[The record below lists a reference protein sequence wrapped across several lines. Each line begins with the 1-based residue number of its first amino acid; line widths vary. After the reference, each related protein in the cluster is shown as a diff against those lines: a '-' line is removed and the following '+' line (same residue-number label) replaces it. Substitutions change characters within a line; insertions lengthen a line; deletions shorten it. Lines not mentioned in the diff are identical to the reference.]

1 MFSRGLIFPA
11 IALTILVIALP
22 SFADE
27 KPSKNKAQSELQRIQ
42 EQLQGV
48 KKKEKAAA
56 KKERSVLDDLQAID
70 QSLNQKRAEVKR
82 LETRLSGVSSEIDRT
97 NSEMQEYQA
106 KLKHKEGDLA
116 ARLRSMYKTQRA
128 GGLWVLLVSGDYG
141 SMLKRYKYLAI
152 LSERDRKIM
161 DDYQGDLNDLSRY
174 TAKLKGQKEDYDK
187 TKNARDAEA
196 ARVAA
201 QEEDK
206 KKLLAQV
213 RQQRT
218 SYQAMA
224 KDLEEQSRRMKD
236 LITRL
241 EVEKKAQEKKERE
254 RRAQEKKLQEKKIY
268 AKPLT
273 PLLPKLPVPSGH
285 LDWPVAGKIVS
296 YFGKQLIPQ
305 YNTYIYKNG
314 IEIQAPLG
322 ANVHA
327 VEGAEVA
334 FANWFKGLGLVAIL
348 RHGGDLY
355 SVYAHLANLKVK
367 VGDRVS
373 RGQVIATVGDTGAPS
388 GPTLYFELR
397 KGSEAQDPLKWLKRR

>member
-27 KPSKNKAQSELQRIQ
+27 NPSKNKAQSELQRIQ

-56 KKERSVLDDLQAID
+56 KKERSVMDDLQAID
-70 QSLNQKRAEVKR
+70 QSLARKRAEVER
-82 LETRLSGVSSEIDRT
+82 LETRLSSVSSEIDRT
-97 NSEMQEYQA
+97 NSQMQEYHA

-128 GGLWVLLVSGDYG
+128 GGPWVLLVSGDYG

-152 LSERDRKIM
+152 LSERDRKVM
-161 DDYQGDLNDLSRY
+161 DDYQGDLKDLLRY
-174 TAKLKGQKEDYDK
+174 TEKLKGQKEDYDK
-187 TKNARDAEA
+187 TKSARDAEA

-201 QEEDK
+201 QEEEK

-213 RQQRT
+213 RQQRS

-254 RRAQEKKLQEKKIY
+254 RKLREKKIY
-268 AKPLT
+268 AKPSS

-285 LDWPVAGKIVS
+285 LDWPVVGKIVS
-296 YFGKQLIPQ
+296 YFGRQLVPQ

-314 IEIQAPLG
+314 IEIQAPTG
-322 ANVHA
+322 AEVRA

>member
-1 MFSRGLIFPA
+1 MFSRGLIFPV
-11 IALTILVIALP
+11 IALTILVTALP
-22 SFADE
+22 SFAED

-42 EQLQGV
+42 AQLQGV

-56 KKERSVLDDLQAID
+56 KKERSVLDDLQAIN
-70 QSLNQKRAEVKR
+70 QSLTRKRTEVKK

-97 NSEMQEYQA
+97 NSQMQEYQA
-106 KLKHKEGDLA
+106 KLKRKEGDLA

-128 GGLWVLLVSGDYG
+128 GGPWVLLVSGDYG
-141 SMLKRYKYLAI
+141 SILKRYKYLAI
-152 LSERDRKIM
+152 LSERDRKMM
-161 DDYQGDLNDLSRY
+161 DNYQGDLQDLSRY
-174 TAKLKGQKEDYDK
+174 TKKLKGQREDYDQIK
-187 TKNARDAEA
+187 DARDTEA

-201 QEEDK
+201 QEEEK
-206 KKLLAQV
+206 KKLLARV
-213 RQQRT
+213 RQQKT
-218 SYQAMA
+218 SYRAMA
-224 KDLEEQSRRMKD
+224 KNLEEQSRRMKS
-236 LITRL
+236 LIRRL
-241 EVEKKAQEKKERE
+241 EIAEKA
-254 RRAQEKKLQEKKIY
+254 QEKKIY
-268 AKPLT
+268 ARPS
-273 PLLPKLPVPSGH
+273 LPRPPRLPVPSGR
-285 LDWPVAGKIVS
+285 LDWPVYGKIAS
-296 YFGKQLIPQ
+296 YFGRQLLPQ

-314 IEIQAPLG
+314 IEIQAPIG
-322 ANVHA
+322 AEVRA

-355 SVYAHLANLKVK
+355 SVYAHLAKLKVK

>member
-11 IALTILVIALP
+11 IALTILVTALP

-56 KKERSVLDDLQAID
+56 KKERSVMDDLQAID
-70 QSLNQKRAEVKR
+70 QSLARKRAEVER
-82 LETRLSGVSSEIDRT
+82 LETRLSSVSSEIDRT
-97 NSEMQEYQA
+97 NSQMQEYQA

-128 GGLWVLLVSGDYG
+128 GGPWVLLVSGDYG

-152 LSERDRKIM
+152 LSERDRKVM
-161 DDYQGDLNDLSRY
+161 DDYQGDLKDLLRY
-174 TAKLKGQKEDYDK
+174 TEKLKGQKEDYDK
-187 TKNARDAEA
+187 TKSARDAEA

-201 QEEDK
+201 QEEEK

-213 RQQRT
+213 RQQRS

-254 RRAQEKKLQEKKIY
+254 RKLREKKIY
-268 AKPLT
+268 AKPSS

-285 LDWPVAGKIVS
+285 LDWPVVGKIVS
-296 YFGKQLIPQ
+296 YFGRQLVPQ

-314 IEIQAPLG
+314 IEIQAPTG
-322 ANVHA
+322 AEVRA